1 MPEHEQNDEHAI
13 EEIFESWLSLPFH
26 SLYLIFG
33 NCALLPW
40 FQLLRVPCSD
50 IRYEDGTLVLHQRCE
65 VEVFPPACACV
76 PPLLSRFWVANVRDT
91 LRGNVLDFEE
101 SFSEAIESL
110 KVTSYE
116 IESDCICEGLV
127 ELCSAVVL
135 LQLLKDF
142 FLVVGLQSE
151 PYWRSFLQGIQEHV
165 QFLIVK
171 VEMLERPGWHQVK
184 VVELCVVKWLQ
195 IAFPEQ
201 SLCVILEEFDIISLS
216 SCFFEPEICSWGEFV
231 LSFQVPSQR
240 ENQEELRVG
249 NPNRI
254 RIVFPLPR
262 QKYWF

>member
-1 MPEHEQNDEHAI
+1 M
-13 EEIFESWLSLPFH
+13 
-26 SLYLIFG
+26 
-33 NCALLPW
+33 
-40 FQLLRVPCSD
+40 
-50 IRYEDGTLVLHQRCE
+50 
-65 VEVFPPACACV
+65 
-76 PPLLSRFWVANVRDT
+76 
-91 LRGNVLDFEE
+91 
-101 SFSEAIESL
+101 
-110 KVTSYE
+110 
-116 IESDCICEGLV
+116 

-201 SLCVILEEFDIISLS
+201 SLCVILRNLISSRFPPAS
-216 SCFFEPEICSWGEFV
+216 SNQRFAYWGSSFF
-231 LSFQVPSQR
+231 PSRYQASEKIR
-240 ENQEELRVG
+240 KNCESG
-249 NPNRI
+249 KSKPI

-262 QKYWF
+262 QFFRREVFEPSPPS